1 MKNKIF
7 ASVDEAVADVPD
19 GATIMFGGFGHAS
32 DKPQNLI
39 KALRDQ
45 GAKNLT
51 LIANSAG
58 GAGKLGIGSL
68 GGNPF
73 IDEEILVENRQVRKA
88 VCSVPASL
96 VMSKPSAFEKQFQ
109 AGEVELEYV
118 PQGTLAERIRAGG
131 AGLGAFYTPTG
142 VGTLTEEGKEKR
154 VIDGKEMLLE
164 FGLKADYALIKAH
177 KADKMGNLV
186 FRGITRSF
194 NAVMATA
201 AAVTIVEVD
210 QIVETGEIDPEHVV
224 TSAIFIDRIVEI
236 PGERGQ

>member
-7 ASVDEAVADVPD
+7 ASINDAVADIPD
-19 GATIMFGGFGHAS
+19 GAAIMVGGFGHAS

-45 GAKNLT
+45 GAKSLT
-51 LIANSAG
+51 LIANSSG

-68 GGNPF
+68 GGKPF

-96 VMSKPSAFEKQFQ
+96 VMSKPSAFEKQLL

-164 FGLKADYALIKAH
+164 FALKADYALIKAH

-194 NAVMATA
+194 NAIMATA
-201 AAVTIVEVD
+201 AKVTVVEVD
-210 QIVETGEIDPEHVV
+210 QIVEPGEIDPEHVV

-236 PGERGQ
+236 SGEGGQ

>member
-1 MKNKIF
+1 MKNKVF
-7 ASVDEAVADVPD
+7 ASFESAVADIPD
-19 GATIMFGGFGHAS
+19 GAAIMVGGFGHAS

-45 GAKNLT
+45 GAKGLT
-51 LIANSAG
+51 VIANSSG

-68 GGNPF
+68 GGKPF
-73 IDEEILVENRQVRKA
+73 IDEEILVENRQVKKA

-96 VMSKPSAFEKQFQ
+96 VMSKPNSFEKQFQ

-142 VGTLTEEGKEKR
+142 VGTLTEKGKEKR

-164 FGLKADYALIKAH
+164 FGLRADFALIRAH

-194 NAVMATA
+194 SAIMATA
-201 AAVTIVEVD
+201 AKVTIVEVD
-210 QIVETGEIDPEHVV
+210 QIVEVGELDPEHVV
-224 TSAIFIDRIVEI
+224 TPAIFINRIVEI
-236 PGERGQ
+236 PGETRQ

>member
-1 MKNKIF
+1 MKNKIV
-7 ASVDEAVADVPD
+7 ASIDDAVADIPD
-19 GATIMFGGFGHAS
+19 GAAIMFGGFGHAS

-68 GGNPF
+68 GGKPF
-73 IDEEILVENRQVRKA
+73 IDEGILVENKQIKKA

-154 VIDGKEMLLE
+154 IIDGKEMLLE
-164 FGLKADYALIKAH
+164 FALKADYALIKAH

-201 AAVTIVEVD
+201 ANVTIVEVD
-210 QIVETGEIDPEHVV
+210 QIVEPGEIDPEHVV
-224 TSAIFIDRIVEI
+224 TPAIFIDRIVEI
-236 PGERGQ
+236 SGERGQ